1 MVVLDRPADL
11 QEWVGKEIGV
21 SDWLAID
28 QSRIDDFARLSGDD
42 HWIHVDVERARREMP
57 DGKTIAHGFLTLSL
71 IPYLVRSVYVITHRG
86 RGLNYGTN
94 RVRFVHPVQVGD
106 QVRLRQR
113 IKAVERGEGG
123 GQEGA
128 TRVVS
133 ECTIEIE
140 GKPRPAVVAEFLML
154 VYDE

>member
-11 QEWVGKEIGV
+11 QAWIGKEIGV
-21 SDWLAID
+21 SEWLAID

-42 HWIHVDVERARREMP
+42 HWLHVDVERAKRDMP
-57 DGKTIAHGFLTLSL
+57 DGKTIAHGFMTLSF
-71 IPYLVRSVYVITHRG
+71 IPYLVRSVYAITHRG
-86 RGLNYGTN
+86 RGLNYGMN
-94 RVRFVHPVQVGD
+94 RVRFVNPVQVGD
-106 QVRLRQR
+106 RIRLRQR
-113 IKAVERGEGG
+113 IKEVERGEGG
-123 GQEGA
+123 GQQGA

-140 GKPRPAVVAEFLML
+140 GKERPALVAEFLML